1 MKTLL
6 IWDQFGE
13 DDLRL
18 YVIEDAPEW
27 LVKCHQQ
34 YINAGAMTKEVDG
47 FLSRINDALCET
59 PEYYNNPDDALAGAW
74 VQFKLN
80 TSEIVDLTG
89 PFQVV
94 ISGFVP

>member
-6 IWDQFGE
+6 IWDWFGE
-13 DDLRL
+13 ADLAL

-27 LVKCHQQ
+27 LAKCHKHF
-34 YINAGAMTKEVDG
+34 INVGDTPEEVEK
-47 FLSRINDALCET
+47 LLARVNDAICEN
-59 PEYYNNPDDALAGAW
+59 PDHYGNPDDELAGRW

-80 TSEIVDLTG
+80 TSEVVDLTG

-94 ISGFVP
+94 ISGFA